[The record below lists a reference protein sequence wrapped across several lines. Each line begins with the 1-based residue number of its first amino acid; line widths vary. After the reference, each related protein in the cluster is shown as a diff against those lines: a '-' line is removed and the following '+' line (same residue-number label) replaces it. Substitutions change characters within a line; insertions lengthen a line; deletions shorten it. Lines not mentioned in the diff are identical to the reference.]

1 MLSFLSYLY
10 TSFLNILVILI
21 CIIGIFYLFKK
32 PLYTFYIVIFTL
44 PFKSLYLWVGT
55 NIEIWKILSAASL
68 LIYGPTFLLKSY
80 NRIKSNRYF
89 HLLLFYIFYAVLMTI
104 IFIFVIPEQDKH
116 TVTGGF
122 FKNEGR
128 YIYQIG
134 LFLLTIN
141 LILWPIYVIKNEEEL
156 FKVFK
161 IMVYSVVVL
170 SILGIVQELSVNF
183 INYDPF
189 PIHRP
194 TGFDYEGGSLVIP
207 EAETRH
213 RMNSLAGE
221 PKHLGIALIV
231 GIMIILLHKLNGKKI
246 IKYDFAFL
254 TIFLICLVSTY
265 STTGYVWYGVV
276 VLVIAILYN
285 FKLSKNIIGLLI
297 AAGITML
304 AVYYSTGGEPT
315 PYIVKTINK
324 VGLEV
329 QDEAVFDFLKK
340 EPYYAITG
348 LGLGNVHFYAND
360 YLPPRFPLFRDTPFK
375 GNSGFFLLLGD
386 IGFLGI
392 FMLSVFIIGLIRSNK
407 KLSNSFNGTLLI
419 NDKILIHFT
428 IIASAMFLLR
438 YFEFFFV
445 ILGMMLYLHN
455 IYSYNQK
462 KSRLS
467 SYYQSR
473 I

>member
-1 MLSFLSYLY
+1 MLAFLSYLY
-10 TSFLNILVILI
+10 TSYLNIAVILI
-21 CIIGIFYLFKK
+21 CLIGIFYLFKK
-32 PLYTFYIVIFTL
+32 PLYTFYLAIFFL

-80 NRIKSNRYF
+80 NGIKNNRYF
-89 HLLLFYIFYAVLMTI
+89 HLLLFYIFYAVFMTI
-104 IFIFVIPEQDKH
+104 IFLIVIPEHDKH
-116 TVTGGF
+116 PVIGGF

-134 LFLLTIN
+134 LFIITIN
-141 LILWPIYVIKNEEEL
+141 LILWPIYIIKKEEEL

-161 IMVYSVVVL
+161 ITFYSVAVL
-170 SILGIVQELSVNF
+170 SILGIIQELSIMLIDF
-183 INYDPF
+183 DPF

-207 EAETRH
+207 EAGTRH

-221 PKHLGIALIV
+221 PKHLGIALIIGMV
-231 GIMIILLHKLNGKKI
+231 ILLLHRLNGKKI
-246 IKYDFAFL
+246 VKYDFIFL
-254 TIFLICLVSTY
+254 TIFLICLVMTY
-265 STTGYVWYGVV
+265 STTGYVWFSVV
-276 VLVIAILYN
+276 MLIIAMLYS
-285 FKLSKNIIGLLI
+285 FKLSKNIIGFFI
-297 AAGITML
+297 AAGLTM
-304 AVYYSTGGEPT
+304 VVVHYSTMGEPA

-329 QDEAVFDFLKK
+329 QDEAVFDFFKK

-348 LGLGNVHFYAND
+348 LGLGNVHFYAID
-360 YLPPRFPLFRDTPFK
+360 YLPQGFPLFRDMPFK

-392 FMLSVFIIGLIRSNK
+392 FMLSVYIIGLLRSTK

-419 NDKILIHFT
+419 NDRILIHFT
-428 IIASAMFLLR
+428 IIASAIFLLR

-445 ILGMMLYLHN
+445 ILGLMLYLHN
-455 IYSYNQK
+455 IYSYQK
-462 KSRLS
+462 QTRLS
-467 SYYQSR
+467 SFYNTRS
-473 I
+473 